1 MTAPRVLPVPPV
13 QLRRESPADAADV
26 ARIVGAAFGPDEP
39 EVPLLVDALRPY
51 SSFGPAEDGMLSL
64 VAERDGEPVGHVMLT
79 RNTID
84 AWQSLVEVLVLSPL
98 AVLPDHQR
106 IGIGTALVAGAIEL
120 AAEVAAPALFLEGS
134 PTYYGKRG
142 FTPAEPLG
150 FRRPSLRIPLPA
162 FQVVVLPGYQDW
174 MTGTLVYAPPF
185 WELDCVG
192 LRDQEL
198 VDRIEA
204 ETSLVEGT
212 GRP

>member
-1 MTAPRVLPVPPV
+1 MTARPALSFPPV
-13 QLRRESPADAADV
+13 QLRRECPADAADV

-51 SSFGPAEDGMLSL
+51 SCFGPAGGEPLSL
-64 VAERDGEPVGHVMLT
+64 IAERDGEPVGHVMLT

-98 AVLPDHQR
+98 AVLPGHQR
-106 IGIGTALVAGAIEL
+106 AGVGTALIAGAVEL
-120 AAEVAAPALFLEGS
+120 ARAVAAPALFLEGS
-134 PTYYGKRG
+134 PAYYGKRG

-162 FQVVVLPGYQDW
+162 FQVILFPGYQDW

-185 WELDCVG
+185 WDLDCVG
-192 LRDQEL
+192 LRD
-198 VDRIEA
+198 RA
-204 ETSLVEGT
+204 FVERMENSAGS
-212 GRP
+212 

>member
-1 MTAPRVLPVPPV
+1 MPAPPALPVPPV

-39 EVPLLVDALRPY
+39 EVPLLVEALRPY
-51 SSFGPAEDGMLSL
+51 SRFGPAEGDLLSL

-106 IGIGTALVAGAIEL
+106 SGIGTTLVAGAIEL
-120 AAEVAAPALFLEGS
+120 AGAVGAPALFLEGS
-134 PTYYGKRG
+134 PAFYGKRG

-150 FRRPSLRIPLPA
+150 FRRPSLRVPLPA
-162 FQVVVLPGYQDW
+162 FQVVLLPSFQDW

-192 LRDQEL
+192 LRDRAL
-198 VDRIEA
+198 VERIEA
-204 ETSLVEGT
+204 ETSLVLRT
-212 GRP
+212 GQP